1 MLLLWGYRRAS
12 DNAQLSFRQKIFL
25 GRGKFSNDLSLAKS
39 PLAPFSILSPC
50 CLFLATFSI
59 HSPLLPLP
67 CSVHALYTHP
77 VAPTITTC
85 GSCVHTPSF
94 LPLSPFRPPCSM
106 NDENLFFIFPPN
118 ATDTSPSHPSQI
130 QHITSKKQTTKSAIE
145 KFFLNIKYIFT
156 NQRAEIWRNHSG
168 ELSLRQNKVGV
179 QKLAQLSL
187 LSDWSFRM
195 KSLSWSFGWCFSTE
209 VSELK
214 FWSINS
220 HKKQYE

>member
-1 MLLLWGYRRAS
+1 MS
-12 DNAQLSFRQKIFL
+12 SH
-25 GRGKFSNDLSLAKS
+25 SLKGPCS
-39 PLAPFSILSPC
+39 IQHPLA
-50 CLFLATFSI
+50 
-59 HSPLLPLP
+59 LLPLP
-67 CSVHALYTHP
+67 CYIQHPITLLPPPCSVHAIYTHP

-85 GSCVHTPSF
+85 GSCVYTPSF

-118 ATDTSPSHPSQI
+118 ATDTVPPQPTHI
-130 QHITSKKQTTKSAIE
+130 QHITSAKQTVKSAIE
-145 KFFLNIKYIFT
+145 KFFLNIRYIFT
-156 NQRAEIWRNHSG
+156 NQKAEIWRNHSG

-195 KSLSWSFGWCFSTE
+195 KSLSWSFWAEVSGWCFSTE
-209 VSELK
+209 VSKLK